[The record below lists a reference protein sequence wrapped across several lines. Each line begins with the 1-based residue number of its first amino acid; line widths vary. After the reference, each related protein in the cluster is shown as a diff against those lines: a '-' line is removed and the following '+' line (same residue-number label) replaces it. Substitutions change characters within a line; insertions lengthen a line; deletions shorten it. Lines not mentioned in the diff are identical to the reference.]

1 MNKRIFEQAR
11 KNYLTKHSVHGGCSE
26 CLFSD
31 QFFMNLLSVNKEVR
45 KKIES
50 ISCYDHGD
58 SSCAFHA
65 KVYNKIFGFEFPLD
79 KNGSHHRIDCDYY
92 IRKHI
97 DVLHSIEGCGRC
109 LKI

>member
-11 KNYLTKHSVHGGCSE
+11 KNYIANHPIYGGCSE

-31 QFFMNLLSVNKEVR
+31 QFFMNLLAVNKEVR
-45 KKIES
+45 ERTQRIN
-50 ISCYDHGD
+50 CYDPGD

-65 KVYNKIFGFEFPLD
+65 KVYN
-79 KNGSHHRIDCDYY
+79 CTYY
-92 IRKHI
+92 SSRHI
-97 DVLHSIEGCGRC
+97 DVLHSVEGCGRC

>member
-11 KNYLTKHSVHGGCSE
+11 KNYISKYSVNGGCSE

-31 QFFMNLLSVNKEVR
+31 KFFTNLITSNKEF
-45 KKIES
+45 KEKAES
-50 ISCYDHGD
+50 ISYNPGD

-65 KVYNKIFGFEFPLD
+65 KIYNQIFGFKFPLD
-79 KNGSHHRIDCDYY
+79 KNGGYHRIDCYYY
-92 IRKHI
+92 IRRHI
-97 DVLHSIEGCGRC
+97 DILHSVEGCGRC